1 MEYDISEIISALGIK
16 AGKIIDSVITILL
29 TDSRKLSNP
38 QKTLFFALKTKTN
51 DGHNYVEELYTQGV
65 RNFVVASK
73 LTGWGKLKNANFL
86 VVKDPLD
93 ALQKLTSYHRRKF
106 DIPVIGITGSNGKTV
121 VKEWLYQLLYQD
133 YNVVRSPRS
142 YNSQTGVPLS
152 VWQLNESAN
161 IGIFEAGISKPDEM
175 SNLEN
180 IIHPTIGVFTKLG
193 EAHQE
198 NFASLQQKCNE
209 KLELFINSEV
219 VIYNDDNPI
228 ISQSVEN
235 MAMSHKTFTWS
246 KINRENPLFIKS
258 VKSNQDKTIINY
270 SFLGFET
277 DVEIPFVDGASIE
290 NAFTCIAT
298 MLYLRVLPE
307 EIKRRMSKLDPVAMR
322 LDVRQGKND
331 CILINDTY
339 NSDFNSIKIALE
351 FQNQR
356 GADKSLKKTLV
367 LSDIFQSGLLPKTL
381 YKKVSEI
388 VDQNKVD
395 KIIGIGQD
403 ISEYSSVFSIEKQF
417 FTTTEEFIR
426 SQIWREFKNEL
437 ILVKGSRS
445 FHFEKIIALLEK
457 RLHETVLEVDLDALV
472 HNFNFYRSKIGSNVK
487 LISMVK
493 ANGYGA
499 GATEIAKTLQYHRS
513 GYLAVAIASEGVS
526 LRNDGITMPII
537 VLNSETNGFEE
548 LFNANLEPE
557 VYNFRILKAF
567 IKEAKRRGVTD
578 YPIHI
583 KLDTGMH
590 RLGFVKEEIAELTEI
605 LRKQK
610 SLKVISAFSHLAA
623 SENWAFDKFTTKQV
637 EIFEDIS
644 KEIEKKLNYT
654 INKHILNSA
663 GIERFPNY
671 QFDMVRLG
679 IGLYGISAS
688 GINGLKNVC
697 TLKTTILQIK
707 TLKGNETVGYGRKEV
722 LDSDA
727 RIATIRIGYADGMS
741 RQFGNRV
748 GKVLINGEY
757 APIIGDVC
765 MDLCMVDVT
774 NIKANEGDSVI
785 IFGEDLSVMDLAE
798 SIQTIPYEILTA
810 VSPRVKRI
818 YIKE

>member
-1 MEYDISEIISALGIK
+1 
-16 AGKIIDSVITILL
+16 
-29 TDSRKLSNP
+29 
-38 QKTLFFALKTKTN
+38 
-51 DGHNYVEELYTQGV
+51 
-65 RNFVVASK
+65 
-73 LTGWGKLKNANFL
+73 
-86 VVKDPLD
+86 
-93 ALQKLTSYHRRKF
+93 
-106 DIPVIGITGSNGKTV
+106 
-121 VKEWLYQLLYQD
+121 
-133 YNVVRSPRS
+133 
-142 YNSQTGVPLS
+142 
-152 VWQLNESAN
+152 
-161 IGIFEAGISKPDEM
+161 
-175 SNLEN
+175 
-180 IIHPTIGVFTKLG
+180 
-193 EAHQE
+193 
-198 NFASLQQKCNE
+198 
-209 KLELFINSEV
+209 
-219 VIYNDDNPI
+219 
-228 ISQSVEN
+228 
-235 MAMSHKTFTWS
+235 
-246 KINRENPLFIKS
+246 
-258 VKSNQDKTIINY
+258 
-270 SFLGFET
+270 
-277 DVEIPFVDGASIE
+277 
-290 NAFTCIAT
+290 
-298 MLYLRVLPE
+298 
-307 EIKRRMSKLDPVAMR
+307 
-322 LDVRQGKND
+322 
-331 CILINDTY
+331 
-339 NSDFNSIKIALE
+339 
-351 FQNQR
+351 
-356 GADKSLKKTLV
+356 
-367 LSDIFQSGLLPKTL
+367 
-381 YKKVSEI
+381 
-388 VDQNKVD
+388 
-395 KIIGIGQD
+395 
-403 ISEYSSVFSIEKQF
+403 
-417 FTTTEEFIR
+417 
-426 SQIWREFKNEL
+426 
-437 ILVKGSRS
+437 
-445 FHFEKIIALLEK
+445 
-457 RLHETVLEVDLDALV
+457 
-472 HNFNFYRSKIGSNVK
+472 
-487 LISMVK
+487 MVK